1 MYRTLFQRL
10 LQPQVIVVTTV
21 IIAVLAVGITF
32 FMTSGKPVGAYMT
45 PASGTIVQEVNTAG
59 TVAAANAI
67 DLSFQTNGQ
76 VAYAGPAVGTHVG
89 AGATLASLSGADL
102 EAQLEQAKAGLA
114 AQQAQLASLQA
125 GATPQNI
132 ALSQTAVTN
141 AQNALAQAKQ
151 NIIQAA
157 RDANVKSDVA
167 IYNGVDQF
175 FNNPHSTSPSL
186 TISSSNSQL
195 VTSAQS
201 GRITME
207 STLSAWQSYMAA
219 LPSDAGSVD
228 VVSLESETSSN
239 LSQVGTYLDQI
250 IELLASATPSNSVSS
265 ATLQAYQANIAAAR
279 GNISA
284 AVSALNTAETAEQSA
299 ISGLATAQAQL
310 TVTEAPPTSNA
321 VAAQQAAVAAAQ
333 ANVDLAQA
341 QLNKTVIVAPISGTI
356 TVNNVHIGETASVG
370 APVISMI
377 SDTKFQMDAYVSDAD
392 VAKIKVGDVADV
404 TLDAYQST
412 APFPAHVIAV
422 DPAATMTGGV
432 SSYKVSIQFDN
443 NDPRIQAG
451 MTGSASITTQTDTNA
466 LSVPTSAIITQ
477 GTSTF
482 VLIHGSGSD
491 QQVPVTTGISSAAGM
506 TEILSGLSP
515 TDQVRTFGQ
524 AQ

>member
-1 MYRTLFQRL
+1 MNRTLIQRL
-10 LQPQVIVVTTV
+10 LQPRV
-21 IIAVLAVGITF
+21 IISITVVVAVCAVALTF
-32 FMTSGKPVGAYMT
+32 ILTSGKPVGAYVAPT
-45 PASGTIVQEVNTAG
+45 SGTIVQEVDTTG

-89 AGATLASLSGADL
+89 AGTTLASLSGADL
-102 EAQLEQAKAGLA
+102 NAQLEQAKAGLA

-125 GATPQNI
+125 GATPQTVG
-132 ALSQTAVTN
+132 LSQTAVTN

-175 FNNPHSTSPSL
+175 FNNPHSSTPIL
-186 TISSSNSQL
+186 TISSNNSQL
-195 VTSAQS
+195 VISAQS
-201 GRITME
+201 GRVAME
-207 STLSAWQSYMAA
+207 STLAAWQSFMAA
-219 LPSDAGSVD
+219 LPTDTNSIDIA
-228 VVSLESETSSN
+228 SLESETSNN
-239 LSQVGTYLDQI
+239 LSQVGVYLDQI
-250 IELLASATPSNSVSS
+250 ISLLASATPSNSVNST
-265 ATLQAYQANIAAAR
+265 ALQSYQANIAAAR

-310 TVTEAPPTSNA
+310 TVTQAPPTSNA

-333 ANVDLAQA
+333 ANVDLAEA
-341 QLNKTVIVAPISGTI
+341 QLNKTVIAAPISGTI

-370 APVISMI
+370 VPVVSMI
-377 SDTKFQMDAYVSDAD
+377 SDTKFQMDVYVSDAD
-392 VAKIKVGDVADV
+392 VAKIKVGDVANV
-404 TLDAYQST
+404 ALDAYQSS
-412 APFPAHVIAV
+412 APFPAHVISV

-432 SSYKVSIQFDN
+432 SSYKVTVQFDN

-451 MTGSASITTQTDTNA
+451 MTGSANITTQTDA
-466 LSVPTSAIITQ
+466 SVLSIPTSAIITQ

-482 VLIHGSGSD
+482 ALIQSSSGD
-491 QQVPVTTGISSAAGM
+491 KQVPVTTGISSAAGM